1 MGLRIQALLVSV
13 FAAFA
18 AVYASAL
25 GLGEIKLNSALNQPL
40 DAEIR
45 LLQVRDLNEKEIVV
59 GLASQE
65 AFQRLGIG
73 RPHFLTDLSFSVDL
87 QSASGPVIKVTTLK
101 PIREPFLDFIVQAQ
115 WPSGKLLREY
125 TLLIDLPVF

>member
-1 MGLRIQALLVSV
+1 
-13 FAAFA
+13 
-18 AVYASAL
+18 
-25 GLGEIKLNSALNQPL
+25 
-40 DAEIR
+40 IR

-65 AFQRLGIG
+65 EFQRLGIE

-125 TLLIDLPVF
+125 TLLIDLPVFSGDQPARAATPPARTTPETAPAPVRRPPPV